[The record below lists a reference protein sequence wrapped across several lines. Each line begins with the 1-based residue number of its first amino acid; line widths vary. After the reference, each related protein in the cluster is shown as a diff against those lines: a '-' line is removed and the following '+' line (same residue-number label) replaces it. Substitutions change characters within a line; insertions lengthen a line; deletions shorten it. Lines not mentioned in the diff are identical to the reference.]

1 MNKKGSTIIEMLI
14 VVAAF
19 TIVYL
24 IGMVYV
30 SHSFPNNDLD
40 SSYNNKITIIEA
52 AAKQYAEDNEGI
64 VFVDGKKS
72 ATIYVKELIKN
83 NYLAANEN
91 GDLEDP
97 RDISKNLN
105 DLKITITK
113 KNSKI
118 EAKVKS

>member
-1 MNKKGSTIIEMLI
+1 MLI

-52 AAKQYAEDNEGI
+52 AAKRYAEDNEGI

>member
-1 MNKKGSTIIEMLI
+1 MNKKGSTVIEMLI

-30 SHSFPNNDLD
+30 SHSIPNVDSD
-40 SSYNNKITIIEA
+40 SSYKNKIVIIEA
-52 AAKQYAEDNEGI
+52 AAKQYAEDNDGI
-64 VFVDGKKS
+64 VFPDGKNKT
-72 ATIYVKELIKN
+72 TIYVKELIKN

-97 RDISKNLN
+97 RDINKNLN

-113 KNSKI
+113 SNNKI